1 MLHPFRGEIEELEP
15 SQFKIEDNLV
25 TLRFRE
31 AGMKGC
37 GGHVAGFQT
46 VHLILHQGDQR
57 GNDECQARQDRSRQ
71 LITE

>member
-31 AGMKGC
+31 AGVEGG
-37 GGHVAGFQT
+37 GGHVAGFQAI
-46 VHLILHQGDQR
+46 HLILHEGDQWR
-57 GNDECQARQDRSRQ
+57 NDERQAWQNSGRQ